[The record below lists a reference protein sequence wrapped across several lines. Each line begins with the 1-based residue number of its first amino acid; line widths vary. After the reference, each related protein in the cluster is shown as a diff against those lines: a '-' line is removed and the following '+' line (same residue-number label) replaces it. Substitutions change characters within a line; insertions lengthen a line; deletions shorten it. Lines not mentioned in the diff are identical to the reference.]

1 MRIVLFLRYVS
12 WSLLLILVSVSV
24 VSVGLSVGDSI
35 QLGRASVALGMV
47 GEMSCCGSTDCLI
60 KESNQQHCYHYYH
73 RQVDHYYLLLFSI

>member
-35 QLGRASVALGMV
+35 KLGRASVALGMV

-60 KESNQQHCYHYYH
+60 KESNQHCYHYYH
-73 RQVDHYYLLLFSI
+73 RQVGHYYLFIIFSI